1 MIQETIE
8 RAKPAIEGKNQ
19 IQEVKHIPPS
29 VIEQERPIVDE
40 ARLQR
45 QERILAVLAR
55 AADDSQF
62 LARLAD
68 DPAKAL
74 REYYTLTPEEI
85 AALASG
91 DIKKIESW
99 LGKLDKRHATWL
111 WCRLSQEKW

>member
-1 MIQETIE
+1 MEQTTMCETRPVTLEEELGE
-8 RAKPAIEGKNQ
+8 RKA
-19 IQEVKHIPPS
+19 
-29 VIEQERPIVDE
+29 
-40 ARLQR
+40 
-45 QERILAVLAR
+45 ILAVLAR

-68 DPAKAL
+68 NPDEAL
-74 REYYTLTPEEI
+74 IEYYTLTREEL

-99 LGKLDKRHATWL
+99 VGKLDKRHATWL

>member
-1 MIQETIE
+1 MVPTVTEQKKVTTAAEETGIE
-8 RAKPAIEGKNQ
+8 R
-19 IQEVKHIPPS
+19 
-29 VIEQERPIVDE
+29 R
-40 ARLQR
+40 
-45 QERILAVLAR
+45 ERIMAVLAR
-55 AADDSQF
+55 AADDSKF

-74 REYYTLTPEEI
+74 SDYYTLKPEEI

-91 DIKKIESW
+91 DIKKIEGW